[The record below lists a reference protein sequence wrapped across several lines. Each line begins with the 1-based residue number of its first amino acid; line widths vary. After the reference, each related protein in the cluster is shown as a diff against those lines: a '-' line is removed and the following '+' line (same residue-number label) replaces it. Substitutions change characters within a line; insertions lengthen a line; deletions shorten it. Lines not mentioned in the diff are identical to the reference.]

1 MKIGELAARTGVS
14 VRSLRYYERQGLLT
28 PLREANGYRE
38 YSLLAIE
45 TVETIK
51 LYLNLGL
58 SKEEIAGFLH
68 CVLKNKEAF
77 CAEVMP
83 LYRSKLEEIERQ
95 IIELSQIR
103 LNLQQRMA
111 AMQQEQM
118 ESGTSERGTTELENS

>member
-38 YSLLAIE
+38 YSPLAVE

-58 SKEEIAGFLH
+58 STEEIAGFLH

-95 IIELSQIR
+95 IVELSQIR

-118 ESGTSERGTTELENS
+118 ESGTTERGTAELENS

>member
-38 YSLLAIE
+38 YSPLAVE

-58 SKEEIAGFLH
+58 STEEIAGFLH

-95 IIELSQIR
+95 IIELSQIK

>member
-38 YSLLAIE
+38 YSPLAVE

-58 SKEEIAGFLH
+58 STEEIAGFLH

-111 AMQQEQM
+111 AMQQEQL
-118 ESGTSERGTTELENS
+118 ESGTSERGSAEWENS

>member
-1 MKIGELAARTGVS
+1 M
-14 VRSLRYYERQGLLT
+14 LT

-38 YSLLAIE
+38 YSPLAVE

-58 SKEEIAGFLH
+58 STEEIAGFLH

-83 LYRSKLEEIERQ
+83 LYRNKLEEIERQ

-118 ESGTSERGTTELENS
+118 ESGTSERGTAELENS